1 MDVII
6 LIPDQNA
13 RMSETSL
20 SEEMESALET
30 TDNEEEEE
38 KERADSCDT
47 DIEIEDAERL
57 FTTITGAELYREACK
72 LVKVIP
78 VSYFIRNMEEPVMNL
93 NHHGL
98 GPKGTKAIAIA
109 LVNLSNNHLDTEG
122 AEAICRMFLDNI
134 SNIRAIQLAGNNFRD
149 EAAPYFSESLMG
161 NYRVIELDLSHN
173 EFSEKAGELL
183 GQMLANNESL
193 EVLKLSWNQMRMKGA
208 VALGAGI
215 RTNGTL
221 KVLDVSWNGFGNEGA
236 FALGE
241 ALKVNSVLVELDISS
256 NHINNEG
263 AIKLSKGLEVN
274 GSLRSLKMS
283 QNPLTVEGALALLTC
298 IRRNSKSR
306 MEELNISNVLVNE
319 GFVRLLDV
327 MCEMRPEL
335 DVVYGGVGGH
345 IAKKQEHHPDPM
357 KVIQNYLDKN
367 KMRLWDFFK
376 KMDKDGTTRIGV
388 AEFRKAMLQQSKI
401 PLDRVQV
408 SELVRRLDTGK
419 TGQVDYR
426 SSIMGNVVL
435 AIRVSV
441 RKTDM
446 SDVMTK
452 PKPTRMMESYCLLH
466 KKLHPLGKCGE
477 FRGKPLDEKNTLLKE
492 DKVCFRSCEANN
504 LLAQDCQAS
513 RR

>member
-1 MDVII
+1 MDFFSFESFEEG
-6 LIPDQNA
+6 DQNA

-109 LVNLSNNHLDTEG
+109 LVSNTTITHLELMDNWILGEGATYLVQMLRENCYIQELNLSNNHLDTEG

-419 TGQVDYR
+419 TGQVDY
-426 SSIMGNVVL
+426 SKYKIEEPEL
-435 AIRVSV
+435 
-441 RKTDM
+441 
-446 SDVMTK
+446 K
-452 PKPTRMMESYCLLH
+452 PIE
-466 KKLHPLGKCGE
+466 
-477 FRGKPLDEKNTLLKE
+477 EKEEEENKE
-492 DKVCFRSCEANN
+492 EEP
-504 LLAQDCQAS
+504 
-513 RR
+513 